1 MSGFRAIVVAALVA
15 LATANCSRSES
26 TTTEAQTSS
35 AIDVAREA
43 YIYGFP
49 LVDFYRIYA
58 AYFLFPHSPVYKA
71 AVNTLVNTPNVYTP
85 ADTTVQTPNS
95 DTPYSFAFLD
105 LRSQP
110 YVLTLPPI
118 EKNRYYSVQLVDL
131 YTNNFAYLG
140 TRTTGNTGGH
150 FLIAGPDWHGTAR
163 SGITKVAH
171 CTTQFALVLIRTQ
184 LFDLADLGRVHEI
197 QAGYKV
203 QPLSS
208 FAGTPAP
215 PVAPSIHWVL
225 PMSAA
230 PPKEFSVKAWL
241 TDRLMP
247 PERTSPKF
255 YNLLSFVLQFCP
267 VLPTDADTRK
277 SFASIGVQPG
287 GFRLP
292 SGVTTKDLTDG
303 MAAGQA
309 AIDDARAKVSSSTE
323 VFAPNSTLFKNA
335 LARSVAAQVGI
346 LGNSPQEAIYLTY
359 QKDAN
364 GNAPTGAKTYVV
376 RFAPGKLPP
385 VKAFWSLTMYDM
397 PQQLLVANPLNR
409 YLINSPMLPQLKR
422 DKDGGLTLY
431 VQHGSPGKD
440 WESNWLPAPAGG
452 FFMVLRCYYPDASV
466 IDGSWKQPPLQPV

>member
-1 MSGFRAIVVAALVA
+1 VRASRVIVIVA
-15 LATANCSRSES
+15 LTAIATASCSRPES
-26 TTTEAQTSS
+26 ATVAQTSS
-35 AIDVAREA
+35 AVDVAKDA
-43 YIYGFP
+43 YVYGFP

-58 AYFLFPHSPVYKA
+58 AFFLFPRSPVYKGP
-71 AVNTLVNTPNVYTP
+71 VNALVNTPNVYTP

-118 EKNRYYSVQLVDL
+118 EQNRYYSVQLVDL

-140 TRTTGNTGGH
+140 TRTTGNAGGH
-150 FLIAGPDWHGTAR
+150 FLIAGPDWHGTAPAH
-163 SGITKVAH
+163 ITKVVR
-171 CTTQFALVLIRTQ
+171 CTTQFALALIRTQ
-184 LFDLADLGRVHEI
+184 LFDLADLDRVHEV

-203 QPLSS
+203 QPLST
-208 FAGTPAP
+208 FAGLPAP
-215 PVAPSIHWVL
+215 PAAPAIRWAL

-241 TDRLMP
+241 TEQLMP

-255 YNLLSFVLQFCP
+255 YDLLSFVLRFCP
-267 VLPTDADTRK
+267 VQPHDADARK
-277 SFASIGVQPG
+277 TFESIGVHSG
-287 GFRLP
+287 TFRLP
-292 SGVTTKDLTDG
+292 SRVTAKDLTDG

-309 AIDDARAKVSSSTE
+309 EIDAARAKVTSSGE
-323 VFAPNSTLFKNA
+323 LFAPSSTLFKDA
-335 LARSVAAQVGI
+335 LARAVGAQVGI
-346 LGNSPQEAIYLTY
+346 LGNSPAEAIYLAY

-364 GNAPTGAKTYVV
+364 GDAPTGAKKYLI
-376 RFAPGKLPP
+376 RFASGKLPP

-409 YLINSPMLPQLKR
+409 YLINSPMLPKLER

-431 VQHGSPGKD
+431 VQHDSPGKAL
-440 WESNWLPAPAGG
+440 EPNWLPAPAGG
-452 FFMVLRCYYPDASV
+452 FFMVLRCYYPDSSIV
-466 IDGSWKQPPLQPV
+466 DGSWKQPPLQRE